1 MSKLTKLDA
10 NEVQNCLAS
19 LPSWCLK
26 QGKLH
31 KEFQFSDF
39 KIAFSFMTEISEF
52 AERIQHHPEWC
63 NIYSKVSVD
72 LFTHDVGG
80 LSKHDITMAKE
91 MDQSASR
98 WKANH

>member
-1 MSKLTKLDA
+1 MKG
-10 NEVQNCLAS
+10 CLAS

-31 KEFQFSDF
+31 KEFKFADF
-39 KIAFSFMTEISEF
+39 KIAFSFMTEISKF
-52 AERIQHHPEWC
+52 AERIQHHPEWY
-63 NIYSKVSVD
+63 NVYSKVSVD

-80 LSKHDITMAKE
+80 LSEQDITMAKE

-98 WKANH
+98 WKADR